1 MCREVNM
8 QNSNVLVY
16 GKIPVKN
23 ALLSDSKVKTLYLK
37 REDISKDIQSLASKK
52 GIAYKIV
59 SENEMNKIAG
69 GVNHQGVVAIL
80 ESFPYH
86 TFDYIRSLDKDPS
99 LIIMLDGINDPVNL
113 GSMIRTSC
121 AFNLDAMI
129 ISKNHQVLVTPTV
142 SKVST
147 GADLFLPIVK
157 VTNLNTTIR
166 ELKKLGYW
174 IISTSDHGATDYNK
188 IDYPSKICLVIGSEG
203 DGVSRLVLESSDFVA
218 KIPLDGPIR
227 ALNAS
232 IACSILI
239 AKIKSLYK

>member
-1 MCREVNM
+1 M

-23 ALLSDSKVKTLYLK
+23 ALLSDSKVRTLYLK

-52 GIAYKIV
+52 GIAYKIIG
-59 SENEMNKIAG
+59 ENEMNKIAG

-129 ISKNHQVLVTPTV
+129 ISKNHQFLFLRVLV
-142 SKVST
+142 K
-147 GADLFLPIVK
+147 LKEL
-157 VTNLNTTIR
+157 NLI
-166 ELKKLGYW
+166 
-174 IISTSDHGATDYNK
+174 
-188 IDYPSKICLVIGSEG
+188 
-203 DGVSRLVLESSDFVA
+203 
-218 KIPLDGPIR
+218 
-227 ALNAS
+227 
-232 IACSILI
+232 
-239 AKIKSLYK
+239 